1 MGHSQESNNDKQGD
15 SDPIE
20 ELLDL
25 LNREEKDEV
34 NPLEQNGKSY
44 ERMVGVR
51 VRQGIF
57 AGNEESKSIQHR
69 DNILPRHPA

>member
-44 ERMVGVR
+44 ERMKNGVR
-51 VRQGIF
+51 VRQV
-57 AGNEESKSIQHR
+57 AANEESKSIQQR
-69 DNILPRHPA
+69 DNIFPRHPA

>member
-1 MGHSQESNNDKQGD
+1 MGHSQESINDKQGD

-44 ERMVGVR
+44 ERMKNGVR
-51 VRQGIF
+51 VRQV
-57 AGNEESKSIQHR
+57 AANEESKSIQQR